1 VDAILRREIV
11 KKVKK
16 HLTAVKP
23 VQGEK
28 SFTFNELTESLGY
41 SQKKTYGLLHEWVA
55 NGEVKVVSI
64 PTTDIMGR
72 SALRPTYRFAK

>member
-23 VQGEK
+23 VKGEK

-41 SQKKTYGLLHEWVA
+41 SQKKAYGLLHEWVA
-55 NGEVKVVSI
+55 NGEVKVVSL
-64 PTTDIMGR
+64 PATDIIGR
-72 SALRPTYRFAK
+72 PSMRPRYQFSK